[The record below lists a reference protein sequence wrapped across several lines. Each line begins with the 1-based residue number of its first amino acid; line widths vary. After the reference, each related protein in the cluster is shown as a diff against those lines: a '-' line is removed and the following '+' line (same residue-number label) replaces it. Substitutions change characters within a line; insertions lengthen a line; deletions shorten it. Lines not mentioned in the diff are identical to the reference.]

1 MFPTDKVK
9 NARWNPKPAK
19 PSEIH
24 IRPADGKHEEQL
36 CSITKSDLY
45 FSYNEVGIYE
55 RPQYPLQPFLLF
67 AVHFLQL
74 AFKLTSMQRTSLRN
88 TEFIRSSSK
97 FRPSLIWKSLSSK
110 EKLKK
115 GHRTFIVGK
124 KVKSRKNLP
133 LEIEGELSSSLE
145 WDTGTTTPREKSMSS
160 IGVQKYVVL
169 TSFIVTPSFSVPP
182 RGKNRFATY
191 VFEPPILLRGQ
202 KNIMRVK
209 LKNPR
214 VLSDWP
220 PVSLFTVKFLKSVRN
235 KRKSKPLSHSWKLE
249 RYTPNPCTRN
259 YKIKSCSLVIDWLR
273 DSFRSCELCCG

>member
-88 TEFIRSSSK
+88 TEFIRSS
-97 FRPSLIWKSLSSK
+97 
-110 EKLKK
+110 
-115 GHRTFIVGK
+115 
-124 KVKSRKNLP
+124 
-133 LEIEGELSSSLE
+133 
-145 WDTGTTTPREKSMSS
+145 
-160 IGVQKYVVL
+160 
-169 TSFIVTPSFSVPP
+169 
-182 RGKNRFATY
+182 
-191 VFEPPILLRGQ
+191 
-202 KNIMRVK
+202 
-209 LKNPR
+209 
-214 VLSDWP
+214 
-220 PVSLFTVKFLKSVRN
+220 
-235 KRKSKPLSHSWKLE
+235 
-249 RYTPNPCTRN
+249 
-259 YKIKSCSLVIDWLR
+259 
-273 DSFRSCELCCG
+273 